1 MTIKDSKYTRIN
13 SVNPLYLII
22 SKFNEY
28 VEDINKNKNL
38 SPVSTNK
45 SKEIIKIY
53 EEFWSKITDL
63 IRLITKHPGD
73 YDEKYMKIRFDFNDE
88 LPLNKTI
95 EIHSMI
101 IAVGAIFHE
110 SNKYYPQVFLDECLY
125 KLWII

>member
-63 IRLITKHPGD
+63 IRLITKHLGD

-101 IAVGAIFHE
+101 IAVGAVFHE
-110 SNKYYPQVFLDECLY
+110 SNKYYPQVF
-125 KLWII
+125 